1 MTQNNASTPQPFF
14 SKYLVELDY
23 PQVQADVK
31 AGEGQ
36 EAPPPI
42 PHLTWPLSADGFES
56 ES

>member
-1 MTQNNASTPQPFF
+1 MNQSNASTPFF
-14 SKYLVELDY
+14 AKYLVDLDY
-23 PQVQADVK
+23 PQVQTDVK